1 MIFSIIIP
9 VFNAENTLATA
20 INSVINQTFTDW
32 ELLIVDDCS
41 TDGTHQ
47 IAEDFANNDIR
58 IKLLKLQHNSGSAKM
73 PRDTGIKNAPGE
85 YIVFLDSDDEL
96 TADYLK
102 TMYEHIFQY
111 KADVV
116 LPVLLKKEYG
126 QDAVISQIPC
136 SGNSFEKVLSGTDA
150 CRLTIPGW
158 KVGCNGMAF
167 KKDLY
172 GHVFEGNP
180 YYYMYSDE
188 YSERLILY
196 YADTVVI
203 SDAQYIFWQ
212 LPTSITHKKSVKLY
226 EILYV
231 DQQLIDFAEKN
242 YGNDLAT
249 EQFSA
254 TISHFI
260 VLQKDLYRFSNVYSK
275 EEKSRIRNILDETFK
290 SLRETSGV
298 RKSLKEKILLASSV
312 TFRLFCMIKK

>member
-1 MIFSIIIP
+1 MKFSVIIP
-9 VFNAENTLATA
+9 VFNAKNTLATA
-20 INSVINQTFTDW
+20 INSVINQSFTDW

-47 IAEDFANNDIR
+47 IAENFANNDIR

-73 PRDTGIKNAPGE
+73 PRDTGIKNAQGE

-136 SGNSFEKVLSGTDA
+136 SGDSFEKVLSGTDA

-172 GHVFEGNP
+172 GHVFEENP

-226 EILYV
+226 EILCV
-231 DQQLIDFAEKN
+231 DRQLIDFAQKN
-242 YGNDLAT
+242 YDEALVS

-254 TISHFI
+254 TISHMV
-260 VLQKDLYRFSNVYSK
+260 VLTKDLYRFANDYS
-275 EEKSRIRNILDETFK
+275 EDEKQRIQKILDEVFN
-290 SLRETSGV
+290 SLRRMTDV
-298 RKSLKEKILLASSV
+298 RKSFKEKMLLASPFA
-312 TFRLFCMIKK
+312 FRFFCRLKK

>member
-1 MIFSIIIP
+1 MKFSVIIP

-20 INSVINQTFTDW
+20 INSVINQSFTDW

-47 IAEDFANNDIR
+47 IAEDFAKNDIR

-73 PRDTGIKNAPGE
+73 PRDTGIKNAQGE

-136 SGNSFEKVLSGTDA
+136 SGDSFEKVLSGTDA

-172 GHVFEGNP
+172 GHVFEENP

-226 EILYV
+226 EILCV
-231 DQQLIDFAEKN
+231 DRQLIDFAQKN
-242 YGNDLAT
+242 YDEALVS

-254 TISHFI
+254 TISHMV
-260 VLQKDLYRFSNVYSK
+260 VLTKDLYRFANDYS
-275 EEKSRIRNILDETFK
+275 EDEKQRIQKILDEVFN
-290 SLRETSGV
+290 SLRRMTDV
-298 RKSLKEKILLASSV
+298 RKSFKEKMLLASPFA
-312 TFRLFCMIKK
+312 FRLFCRLKK

>member
-1 MIFSIIIP
+1 MKFSVIIP

-20 INSVINQTFTDW
+20 INSVINQSFTDW

-47 IAEDFANNDIR
+47 IAENFANNDIR

-73 PRDTGIKNAPGE
+73 PRDTGIKNAQGE

-136 SGNSFEKVLSGTDA
+136 SGDSFEKVLSGTDA

-172 GHVFEGNP
+172 GHVFEENP

-226 EILYV
+226 EILCV
-231 DQQLIDFAEKN
+231 DRQLIDFAQKN
-242 YGNDLAT
+242 YDEALVS

-254 TISHFI
+254 TISHMV
-260 VLQKDLYRFSNVYSK
+260 VLTKDLYRFANDYS
-275 EEKSRIRNILDETFK
+275 EDEKQRIQKILDEVFN
-290 SLRETSGV
+290 SLRRMTDV
-298 RKSLKEKILLASSV
+298 RKSFKEKMLLASPFA
-312 TFRLFCMIKK
+312 FRFFCRLKK

>member
-1 MIFSIIIP
+1 MKFSVIIP

-20 INSVINQTFTDW
+20 INSVINQSFTDW

-47 IAEDFANNDIR
+47 IAENFANNDIR

-73 PRDTGIKNAPGE
+73 PRDTGIKNAQGE

-136 SGNSFEKVLSGTDA
+136 SGDSFEKVLSGTDA

-172 GHVFEGNP
+172 GHVFEENP

-226 EILYV
+226 EILCV
-231 DQQLIDFAEKN
+231 DRQLIDFAQKN
-242 YGNDLAT
+242 YDEALVS

-254 TISHFI
+254 TISHMV
-260 VLQKDLYRFSNVYSK
+260 VLTKDLYRFANDYS
-275 EEKSRIRNILDETFK
+275 EDEKQRIQKILDEVFN
-290 SLRETSGV
+290 SLRRMTDV
-298 RKSLKEKILLASSV
+298 RKSFKEKMLLASPFA
-312 TFRLFCMIKK
+312 FRLFCRLKK